1 MAPTVRSICC
11 LGAGYVGGPTCCVIA
26 QECPHIEV
34 IVVDKD
40 PDRIK
45 AWNSDRLPIYEPG
58 LDKVVEE
65 VRGRNL
71 HFSTDIEAA
80 IRGADLIFIS
90 VNTPTKSFG
99 MGKGKA
105 ADLRYVEIAARM
117 IADTVDENS
126 GLKIVVEK
134 STVPVRAAES
144 IAHILEHNTK
154 AGVSYQVLSNPE
166 FLAEGTA
173 INDLLYPDR
182 VLIGGEQTDEGR
194 LAIEALAEV
203 YSHWVPKEQI
213 VTMNTWSSE
222 LSKLAANAFLAQ
234 RISSI
239 NSLSAICEASGAD
252 VSEVALAVGKD
263 SRIGPKFLQASVGF
277 GGSCFQKDLLNLVY
291 ISECL
296 NLPEVADYWS
306 QVITLNNYQRDR
318 FAKRIVEALF
328 NTVTG
333 KQIAVFGF
341 SFKKDTGRIAKG
353 DTRESA
359 AIYIC
364 QRLLE
369 EGARLAVYDPVVT
382 KEQVTEELSRVVP
395 QEQVKDLVTSCTNP
409 YSASEGSHAVVVCT
423 EWDEF
428 KTLDW
433 EKIHEAMM
441 KPAFVFDGR
450 KILPHEE
457 LVKIGFSVETIG
469 KQIVQQD
476 NQKI

>member
-1 MAPTVRSICC
+1 M
-11 LGAGYVGGPTCCVIA
+11 
-26 QECPHIEV
+26 
-34 IVVDKD
+34 
-40 PDRIK
+40 
-45 AWNSDRLPIYEPG
+45 
-58 LDKVVEE
+58 VEE

-194 LAIEALAEV
+194 IAIEALAEV

-263 SRIGPKFLQASVGF
+263 SRIGPKFLQV
-277 GGSCFQKDLLNLVY
+277 
-291 ISECL
+291 
-296 NLPEVADYWS
+296 
-306 QVITLNNYQRDR
+306 
-318 FAKRIVEALF
+318 
-328 NTVTG
+328 
-333 KQIAVFGF
+333 
-341 SFKKDTGRIAKG
+341 
-353 DTRESA
+353 
-359 AIYIC
+359 
-364 QRLLE
+364 
-369 EGARLAVYDPVVT
+369 ARLD
-382 KEQVTEELSRVVP
+382 K
-395 QEQVKDLVTSCTNP
+395 K
-409 YSASEGSHAVVVCT
+409 
-423 EWDEF
+423 
-428 KTLDW
+428 
-433 EKIHEAMM
+433 
-441 KPAFVFDGR
+441 
-450 KILPHEE
+450 
-457 LVKIGFSVETIG
+457 
-469 KQIVQQD
+469 
-476 NQKI
+476 

>member
-1 MAPTVRSICC
+1 M
-11 LGAGYVGGPTCCVIA
+11 
-26 QECPHIEV
+26 
-34 IVVDKD
+34 
-40 PDRIK
+40 
-45 AWNSDRLPIYEPG
+45 
-58 LDKVVEE
+58 VEE

-80 IRGADLIFIS
+80 VREADLIFIS

-182 VLIGGEQTDEGR
+182 VLIGGDQTDEGR
-194 LAIEALAEV
+194 IAIEALAEV

-263 SRIGPKFLQASVGF
+263 SRIGPKFLQV
-277 GGSCFQKDLLNLVY
+277 
-291 ISECL
+291 
-296 NLPEVADYWS
+296 
-306 QVITLNNYQRDR
+306 
-318 FAKRIVEALF
+318 
-328 NTVTG
+328 
-333 KQIAVFGF
+333 
-341 SFKKDTGRIAKG
+341 
-353 DTRESA
+353 
-359 AIYIC
+359 
-364 QRLLE
+364 
-369 EGARLAVYDPVVT
+369 ARLD
-382 KEQVTEELSRVVP
+382 K
-395 QEQVKDLVTSCTNP
+395 K
-409 YSASEGSHAVVVCT
+409 
-423 EWDEF
+423 
-428 KTLDW
+428 
-433 EKIHEAMM
+433 
-441 KPAFVFDGR
+441 
-450 KILPHEE
+450 
-457 LVKIGFSVETIG
+457 
-469 KQIVQQD
+469 
-476 NQKI
+476 

>member
-1 MAPTVRSICC
+1 M
-11 LGAGYVGGPTCCVIA
+11 
-26 QECPHIEV
+26 
-34 IVVDKD
+34 
-40 PDRIK
+40 
-45 AWNSDRLPIYEPG
+45 
-58 LDKVVEE
+58 VEE

-213 VTMNTWSSE
+213 VTMNTLGRANSRSWQPTPSSPRE
-222 LSKLAANAFLAQ
+222 SPASTHSPPSARPPALMSPRWHLPLAKTQGSAQSSYRWLDWIKSKFLFESKLL
-234 RISSI
+234 
-239 NSLSAICEASGAD
+239 
-252 VSEVALAVGKD
+252 
-263 SRIGPKFLQASVGF
+263 
-277 GGSCFQKDLLNLVY
+277 
-291 ISECL
+291 
-296 NLPEVADYWS
+296 
-306 QVITLNNYQRDR
+306 
-318 FAKRIVEALF
+318 
-328 NTVTG
+328 
-333 KQIAVFGF
+333 
-341 SFKKDTGRIAKG
+341 
-353 DTRESA
+353 
-359 AIYIC
+359 
-364 QRLLE
+364 
-369 EGARLAVYDPVVT
+369 
-382 KEQVTEELSRVVP
+382 
-395 QEQVKDLVTSCTNP
+395 
-409 YSASEGSHAVVVCT
+409 
-423 EWDEF
+423 
-428 KTLDW
+428 
-433 EKIHEAMM
+433 
-441 KPAFVFDGR
+441 
-450 KILPHEE
+450 
-457 LVKIGFSVETIG
+457 
-469 KQIVQQD
+469 
-476 NQKI
+476 

>member
-1 MAPTVRSICC
+1 M
-11 LGAGYVGGPTCCVIA
+11 
-26 QECPHIEV
+26 
-34 IVVDKD
+34 
-40 PDRIK
+40 
-45 AWNSDRLPIYEPG
+45 
-58 LDKVVEE
+58 VEE

-173 INDLLYPDR
+173 INDLLHPDR
-182 VLIGGEQTDEGR
+182 VLIGGDQTDEGR
-194 LAIEALAEV
+194 VAIDALAEV

-263 SRIGPKFLQASVGF
+263 SRIGPKFLQ
-277 GGSCFQKDLLNLVY
+277 
-291 ISECL
+291 
-296 NLPEVADYWS
+296 VAQLD
-306 QVITLNNYQRDR
+306 
-318 FAKRIVEALF
+318 
-328 NTVTG
+328 
-333 KQIAVFGF
+333 
-341 SFKKDTGRIAKG
+341 KK
-353 DTRESA
+353 
-359 AIYIC
+359 
-364 QRLLE
+364 
-369 EGARLAVYDPVVT
+369 
-382 KEQVTEELSRVVP
+382 
-395 QEQVKDLVTSCTNP
+395 
-409 YSASEGSHAVVVCT
+409 
-423 EWDEF
+423 
-428 KTLDW
+428 
-433 EKIHEAMM
+433 
-441 KPAFVFDGR
+441 
-450 KILPHEE
+450 
-457 LVKIGFSVETIG
+457 
-469 KQIVQQD
+469 
-476 NQKI
+476 

>member
-1 MAPTVRSICC
+1 M
-11 LGAGYVGGPTCCVIA
+11 
-26 QECPHIEV
+26 
-34 IVVDKD
+34 
-40 PDRIK
+40 
-45 AWNSDRLPIYEPG
+45 
-58 LDKVVEE
+58 VEE

-71 HFSTDIEAA
+71 HFSTNIEAA

-173 INDLLYPDR
+173 INDLLHPDR
-182 VLIGGEQTDEGR
+182 VLIGGDQTDEGR
-194 LAIEALAEV
+194 VAIDALAEV

-263 SRIGPKFLQASVGF
+263 SRIGPKFLQVA
-277 GGSCFQKDLLNLVY
+277 QLV
-291 ISECL
+291 
-296 NLPEVADYWS
+296 
-306 QVITLNNYQRDR
+306 R
-318 FAKRIVEALF
+318 
-328 NTVTG
+328 
-333 KQIAVFGF
+333 
-341 SFKKDTGRIAKG
+341 
-353 DTRESA
+353 
-359 AIYIC
+359 
-364 QRLLE
+364 
-369 EGARLAVYDPVVT
+369 
-382 KEQVTEELSRVVP
+382 
-395 QEQVKDLVTSCTNP
+395 
-409 YSASEGSHAVVVCT
+409 
-423 EWDEF
+423 
-428 KTLDW
+428 
-433 EKIHEAMM
+433 
-441 KPAFVFDGR
+441 
-450 KILPHEE
+450 
-457 LVKIGFSVETIG
+457 
-469 KQIVQQD
+469 
-476 NQKI
+476 

>member
-1 MAPTVRSICC
+1 M
-11 LGAGYVGGPTCCVIA
+11 
-26 QECPHIEV
+26 
-34 IVVDKD
+34 
-40 PDRIK
+40 
-45 AWNSDRLPIYEPG
+45 
-58 LDKVVEE
+58 VEE

-173 INDLLYPDR
+173 INDLLHPDR
-182 VLIGGEQTDEGR
+182 VLIGGDQTDEGR
-194 LAIEALAEV
+194 IAIDALAEV

-263 SRIGPKFLQASVGF
+263 SRIGPKFLQ
-277 GGSCFQKDLLNLVY
+277 
-291 ISECL
+291 
-296 NLPEVADYWS
+296 VAQLD
-306 QVITLNNYQRDR
+306 
-318 FAKRIVEALF
+318 
-328 NTVTG
+328 
-333 KQIAVFGF
+333 
-341 SFKKDTGRIAKG
+341 KK
-353 DTRESA
+353 
-359 AIYIC
+359 
-364 QRLLE
+364 
-369 EGARLAVYDPVVT
+369 
-382 KEQVTEELSRVVP
+382 
-395 QEQVKDLVTSCTNP
+395 
-409 YSASEGSHAVVVCT
+409 
-423 EWDEF
+423 
-428 KTLDW
+428 
-433 EKIHEAMM
+433 
-441 KPAFVFDGR
+441 
-450 KILPHEE
+450 
-457 LVKIGFSVETIG
+457 
-469 KQIVQQD
+469 
-476 NQKI
+476 

>member
-1 MAPTVRSICC
+1 M
-11 LGAGYVGGPTCCVIA
+11 
-26 QECPHIEV
+26 
-34 IVVDKD
+34 
-40 PDRIK
+40 
-45 AWNSDRLPIYEPG
+45 
-58 LDKVVEE
+58 VEE
-65 VRGRNL
+65 VRGKNL

-80 IRGADLIFIS
+80 IRKADLIFIS

-263 SRIGPKFLQASVGF
+263 SRIGPKFLQV
-277 GGSCFQKDLLNLVY
+277 
-291 ISECL
+291 
-296 NLPEVADYWS
+296 
-306 QVITLNNYQRDR
+306 
-318 FAKRIVEALF
+318 
-328 NTVTG
+328 
-333 KQIAVFGF
+333 
-341 SFKKDTGRIAKG
+341 
-353 DTRESA
+353 
-359 AIYIC
+359 
-364 QRLLE
+364 
-369 EGARLAVYDPVVT
+369 ARLD
-382 KEQVTEELSRVVP
+382 K
-395 QEQVKDLVTSCTNP
+395 K
-409 YSASEGSHAVVVCT
+409 
-423 EWDEF
+423 
-428 KTLDW
+428 
-433 EKIHEAMM
+433 
-441 KPAFVFDGR
+441 
-450 KILPHEE
+450 
-457 LVKIGFSVETIG
+457 
-469 KQIVQQD
+469 
-476 NQKI
+476 

>member
-1 MAPTVRSICC
+1 M
-11 LGAGYVGGPTCCVIA
+11 
-26 QECPHIEV
+26 
-34 IVVDKD
+34 
-40 PDRIK
+40 
-45 AWNSDRLPIYEPG
+45 
-58 LDKVVEE
+58 VEE

-80 IRGADLIFIS
+80 IRKADLIFIS

-263 SRIGPKFLQASVGF
+263 SRIGPKFLQV
-277 GGSCFQKDLLNLVY
+277 
-291 ISECL
+291 
-296 NLPEVADYWS
+296 
-306 QVITLNNYQRDR
+306 
-318 FAKRIVEALF
+318 
-328 NTVTG
+328 
-333 KQIAVFGF
+333 
-341 SFKKDTGRIAKG
+341 
-353 DTRESA
+353 
-359 AIYIC
+359 
-364 QRLLE
+364 
-369 EGARLAVYDPVVT
+369 ARLD
-382 KEQVTEELSRVVP
+382 K
-395 QEQVKDLVTSCTNP
+395 K
-409 YSASEGSHAVVVCT
+409 
-423 EWDEF
+423 
-428 KTLDW
+428 
-433 EKIHEAMM
+433 
-441 KPAFVFDGR
+441 
-450 KILPHEE
+450 
-457 LVKIGFSVETIG
+457 
-469 KQIVQQD
+469 
-476 NQKI
+476 

>member
-1 MAPTVRSICC
+1 M
-11 LGAGYVGGPTCCVIA
+11 
-26 QECPHIEV
+26 
-34 IVVDKD
+34 
-40 PDRIK
+40 
-45 AWNSDRLPIYEPG
+45 
-58 LDKVVEE
+58 VEE

-80 IRGADLIFIS
+80 IQKADLIFIS

-173 INDLLYPDR
+173 INDLLHPDR
-182 VLIGGEQTDEGR
+182 VLIGGDQTDEGR
-194 LAIEALAEV
+194 IAIDALAEV

-263 SRIGPKFLQASVGF
+263 SRIGPKFLQV
-277 GGSCFQKDLLNLVY
+277 
-291 ISECL
+291 
-296 NLPEVADYWS
+296 
-306 QVITLNNYQRDR
+306 
-318 FAKRIVEALF
+318 
-328 NTVTG
+328 
-333 KQIAVFGF
+333 
-341 SFKKDTGRIAKG
+341 
-353 DTRESA
+353 
-359 AIYIC
+359 
-364 QRLLE
+364 
-369 EGARLAVYDPVVT
+369 ARLD
-382 KEQVTEELSRVVP
+382 K
-395 QEQVKDLVTSCTNP
+395 K
-409 YSASEGSHAVVVCT
+409 
-423 EWDEF
+423 
-428 KTLDW
+428 
-433 EKIHEAMM
+433 
-441 KPAFVFDGR
+441 
-450 KILPHEE
+450 
-457 LVKIGFSVETIG
+457 
-469 KQIVQQD
+469 
-476 NQKI
+476 

>member
-1 MAPTVRSICC
+1 M
-11 LGAGYVGGPTCCVIA
+11 
-26 QECPHIEV
+26 
-34 IVVDKD
+34 
-40 PDRIK
+40 
-45 AWNSDRLPIYEPG
+45 
-58 LDKVVEE
+58 VEE

-80 IRGADLIFIS
+80 IRKADLIFIS

-182 VLIGGEQTDEGR
+182 VLIGGDQTDEGR

-263 SRIGPKFLQASVGF
+263 SRIGPKFLQV
-277 GGSCFQKDLLNLVY
+277 
-291 ISECL
+291 
-296 NLPEVADYWS
+296 
-306 QVITLNNYQRDR
+306 
-318 FAKRIVEALF
+318 
-328 NTVTG
+328 
-333 KQIAVFGF
+333 
-341 SFKKDTGRIAKG
+341 
-353 DTRESA
+353 
-359 AIYIC
+359 
-364 QRLLE
+364 
-369 EGARLAVYDPVVT
+369 ARLN
-382 KEQVTEELSRVVP
+382 K
-395 QEQVKDLVTSCTNP
+395 K
-409 YSASEGSHAVVVCT
+409 
-423 EWDEF
+423 
-428 KTLDW
+428 
-433 EKIHEAMM
+433 
-441 KPAFVFDGR
+441 
-450 KILPHEE
+450 
-457 LVKIGFSVETIG
+457 
-469 KQIVQQD
+469 
-476 NQKI
+476 

>member
-1 MAPTVRSICC
+1 M
-11 LGAGYVGGPTCCVIA
+11 
-26 QECPHIEV
+26 
-34 IVVDKD
+34 
-40 PDRIK
+40 
-45 AWNSDRLPIYEPG
+45 
-58 LDKVVEE
+58 VEE

-173 INDLLYPDR
+173 INDLLHPDR
-182 VLIGGEQTDEGR
+182 VLIGGDQTDEGR
-194 LAIEALAEV
+194 VAIDALAEV

-263 SRIGPKFLQASVGF
+263 SRIGPKFLQVA
-277 GGSCFQKDLLNLVY
+277 QLV
-291 ISECL
+291 
-296 NLPEVADYWS
+296 
-306 QVITLNNYQRDR
+306 R
-318 FAKRIVEALF
+318 
-328 NTVTG
+328 
-333 KQIAVFGF
+333 
-341 SFKKDTGRIAKG
+341 
-353 DTRESA
+353 
-359 AIYIC
+359 
-364 QRLLE
+364 
-369 EGARLAVYDPVVT
+369 
-382 KEQVTEELSRVVP
+382 
-395 QEQVKDLVTSCTNP
+395 
-409 YSASEGSHAVVVCT
+409 
-423 EWDEF
+423 
-428 KTLDW
+428 
-433 EKIHEAMM
+433 
-441 KPAFVFDGR
+441 
-450 KILPHEE
+450 
-457 LVKIGFSVETIG
+457 
-469 KQIVQQD
+469 
-476 NQKI
+476 

>member
-1 MAPTVRSICC
+1 M
-11 LGAGYVGGPTCCVIA
+11 
-26 QECPHIEV
+26 
-34 IVVDKD
+34 
-40 PDRIK
+40 
-45 AWNSDRLPIYEPG
+45 
-58 LDKVVEE
+58 VEE

-173 INDLLYPDR
+173 INDLLHPDR
-182 VLIGGEQTDEGR
+182 VLIGGDQTDEGR
-194 LAIEALAEV
+194 VAIDALAEV

-263 SRIGPKFLQASVGF
+263 SRIGPKFLQV
-277 GGSCFQKDLLNLVY
+277 
-291 ISECL
+291 
-296 NLPEVADYWS
+296 
-306 QVITLNNYQRDR
+306 
-318 FAKRIVEALF
+318 
-328 NTVTG
+328 
-333 KQIAVFGF
+333 
-341 SFKKDTGRIAKG
+341 
-353 DTRESA
+353 
-359 AIYIC
+359 
-364 QRLLE
+364 
-369 EGARLAVYDPVVT
+369 ARLD
-382 KEQVTEELSRVVP
+382 K
-395 QEQVKDLVTSCTNP
+395 K
-409 YSASEGSHAVVVCT
+409 
-423 EWDEF
+423 
-428 KTLDW
+428 
-433 EKIHEAMM
+433 
-441 KPAFVFDGR
+441 
-450 KILPHEE
+450 
-457 LVKIGFSVETIG
+457 
-469 KQIVQQD
+469 
-476 NQKI
+476 

>member
-1 MAPTVRSICC
+1 M
-11 LGAGYVGGPTCCVIA
+11 
-26 QECPHIEV
+26 
-34 IVVDKD
+34 
-40 PDRIK
+40 
-45 AWNSDRLPIYEPG
+45 
-58 LDKVVEE
+58 VEE

-80 IRGADLIFIS
+80 IQKADLIFIS

-173 INDLLYPDR
+173 INDLLHPDR
-182 VLIGGEQTDEGR
+182 VLIGGEKTDEGR
-194 LAIEALAEV
+194 VAIDALAEV

-263 SRIGPKFLQASVGF
+263 SRIGPKFLQ
-277 GGSCFQKDLLNLVY
+277 
-291 ISECL
+291 
-296 NLPEVADYWS
+296 VAQLD
-306 QVITLNNYQRDR
+306 
-318 FAKRIVEALF
+318 
-328 NTVTG
+328 
-333 KQIAVFGF
+333 
-341 SFKKDTGRIAKG
+341 KK
-353 DTRESA
+353 
-359 AIYIC
+359 
-364 QRLLE
+364 
-369 EGARLAVYDPVVT
+369 
-382 KEQVTEELSRVVP
+382 
-395 QEQVKDLVTSCTNP
+395 
-409 YSASEGSHAVVVCT
+409 
-423 EWDEF
+423 
-428 KTLDW
+428 
-433 EKIHEAMM
+433 
-441 KPAFVFDGR
+441 
-450 KILPHEE
+450 
-457 LVKIGFSVETIG
+457 
-469 KQIVQQD
+469 
-476 NQKI
+476 

>member
-1 MAPTVRSICC
+1 M
-11 LGAGYVGGPTCCVIA
+11 
-26 QECPHIEV
+26 
-34 IVVDKD
+34 
-40 PDRIK
+40 
-45 AWNSDRLPIYEPG
+45 
-58 LDKVVEE
+58 VEE

-80 IRGADLIFIS
+80 IQKADLIFIS

-173 INDLLYPDR
+173 INDLLHPDR
-182 VLIGGEQTDEGR
+182 VLIGGEKTDEGR
-194 LAIEALAEV
+194 VAIDALAEV

-263 SRIGPKFLQASVGF
+263 SRIGPKFLQV
-277 GGSCFQKDLLNLVY
+277 
-291 ISECL
+291 
-296 NLPEVADYWS
+296 
-306 QVITLNNYQRDR
+306 
-318 FAKRIVEALF
+318 
-328 NTVTG
+328 
-333 KQIAVFGF
+333 
-341 SFKKDTGRIAKG
+341 
-353 DTRESA
+353 
-359 AIYIC
+359 
-364 QRLLE
+364 
-369 EGARLAVYDPVVT
+369 ARLD
-382 KEQVTEELSRVVP
+382 K
-395 QEQVKDLVTSCTNP
+395 K
-409 YSASEGSHAVVVCT
+409 
-423 EWDEF
+423 
-428 KTLDW
+428 
-433 EKIHEAMM
+433 
-441 KPAFVFDGR
+441 
-450 KILPHEE
+450 
-457 LVKIGFSVETIG
+457 
-469 KQIVQQD
+469 
-476 NQKI
+476 

>member
-1 MAPTVRSICC
+1 M
-11 LGAGYVGGPTCCVIA
+11 
-26 QECPHIEV
+26 
-34 IVVDKD
+34 
-40 PDRIK
+40 
-45 AWNSDRLPIYEPG
+45 
-58 LDKVVEE
+58 VEE

-80 IRGADLIFIS
+80 IRKADLIFIS

-154 AGVSYQVLSNPE
+154 VGVSYQVLSNPE

-263 SRIGPKFLQASVGF
+263 SRIGPKFLQV
-277 GGSCFQKDLLNLVY
+277 
-291 ISECL
+291 
-296 NLPEVADYWS
+296 
-306 QVITLNNYQRDR
+306 
-318 FAKRIVEALF
+318 
-328 NTVTG
+328 
-333 KQIAVFGF
+333 
-341 SFKKDTGRIAKG
+341 
-353 DTRESA
+353 
-359 AIYIC
+359 
-364 QRLLE
+364 
-369 EGARLAVYDPVVT
+369 ARLD
-382 KEQVTEELSRVVP
+382 K
-395 QEQVKDLVTSCTNP
+395 K
-409 YSASEGSHAVVVCT
+409 
-423 EWDEF
+423 
-428 KTLDW
+428 
-433 EKIHEAMM
+433 
-441 KPAFVFDGR
+441 
-450 KILPHEE
+450 
-457 LVKIGFSVETIG
+457 
-469 KQIVQQD
+469 
-476 NQKI
+476 

>member
-1 MAPTVRSICC
+1 M
-11 LGAGYVGGPTCCVIA
+11 
-26 QECPHIEV
+26 
-34 IVVDKD
+34 
-40 PDRIK
+40 
-45 AWNSDRLPIYEPG
+45 
-58 LDKVVEE
+58 VEE

-80 IRGADLIFIS
+80 IREADLIFIS

-173 INDLLYPDR
+173 INDLLHPDR
-182 VLIGGEQTDEGR
+182 VLIGGEKTDEGR
-194 LAIEALAEV
+194 VAIDALAEV

-263 SRIGPKFLQASVGF
+263 SRIGPKFLQ
-277 GGSCFQKDLLNLVY
+277 
-291 ISECL
+291 
-296 NLPEVADYWS
+296 VAQLD
-306 QVITLNNYQRDR
+306 
-318 FAKRIVEALF
+318 
-328 NTVTG
+328 
-333 KQIAVFGF
+333 
-341 SFKKDTGRIAKG
+341 KK
-353 DTRESA
+353 
-359 AIYIC
+359 
-364 QRLLE
+364 
-369 EGARLAVYDPVVT
+369 
-382 KEQVTEELSRVVP
+382 
-395 QEQVKDLVTSCTNP
+395 
-409 YSASEGSHAVVVCT
+409 
-423 EWDEF
+423 
-428 KTLDW
+428 
-433 EKIHEAMM
+433 
-441 KPAFVFDGR
+441 
-450 KILPHEE
+450 
-457 LVKIGFSVETIG
+457 
-469 KQIVQQD
+469 
-476 NQKI
+476 

>member
-1 MAPTVRSICC
+1 MTAYT
-11 LGAGYVGGPTCCVIA
+11 
-26 QECPHIEV
+26 
-34 IVVDKD
+34 
-40 PDRIK
+40 
-45 AWNSDRLPIYEPG
+45 
-58 LDKVVEE
+58 
-65 VRGRNL
+65 
-71 HFSTDIEAA
+71 TDIEAA
-80 IRGADLIFIS
+80 IRKADLIFIS

-263 SRIGPKFLQASVGF
+263 SRIGPKFLQV
-277 GGSCFQKDLLNLVY
+277 
-291 ISECL
+291 
-296 NLPEVADYWS
+296 
-306 QVITLNNYQRDR
+306 
-318 FAKRIVEALF
+318 
-328 NTVTG
+328 
-333 KQIAVFGF
+333 
-341 SFKKDTGRIAKG
+341 
-353 DTRESA
+353 
-359 AIYIC
+359 
-364 QRLLE
+364 
-369 EGARLAVYDPVVT
+369 ARLD
-382 KEQVTEELSRVVP
+382 K
-395 QEQVKDLVTSCTNP
+395 K
-409 YSASEGSHAVVVCT
+409 
-423 EWDEF
+423 
-428 KTLDW
+428 
-433 EKIHEAMM
+433 
-441 KPAFVFDGR
+441 
-450 KILPHEE
+450 
-457 LVKIGFSVETIG
+457 
-469 KQIVQQD
+469 
-476 NQKI
+476 

>member
-1 MAPTVRSICC
+1 M
-11 LGAGYVGGPTCCVIA
+11 
-26 QECPHIEV
+26 
-34 IVVDKD
+34 
-40 PDRIK
+40 
-45 AWNSDRLPIYEPG
+45 
-58 LDKVVEE
+58 VEE

-80 IRGADLIFIS
+80 IRKADLIFIS

-182 VLIGGEQTDEGR
+182 VLIGGDQTDEGR

-263 SRIGPKFLQASVGF
+263 SRIGPKFLQV
-277 GGSCFQKDLLNLVY
+277 
-291 ISECL
+291 
-296 NLPEVADYWS
+296 
-306 QVITLNNYQRDR
+306 
-318 FAKRIVEALF
+318 
-328 NTVTG
+328 
-333 KQIAVFGF
+333 
-341 SFKKDTGRIAKG
+341 
-353 DTRESA
+353 
-359 AIYIC
+359 
-364 QRLLE
+364 
-369 EGARLAVYDPVVT
+369 ARLD
-382 KEQVTEELSRVVP
+382 K
-395 QEQVKDLVTSCTNP
+395 K
-409 YSASEGSHAVVVCT
+409 
-423 EWDEF
+423 
-428 KTLDW
+428 
-433 EKIHEAMM
+433 
-441 KPAFVFDGR
+441 
-450 KILPHEE
+450 
-457 LVKIGFSVETIG
+457 
-469 KQIVQQD
+469 
-476 NQKI
+476 

>member
-1 MAPTVRSICC
+1 M
-11 LGAGYVGGPTCCVIA
+11 
-26 QECPHIEV
+26 
-34 IVVDKD
+34 
-40 PDRIK
+40 
-45 AWNSDRLPIYEPG
+45 
-58 LDKVVEE
+58 VEE

-80 IRGADLIFIS
+80 IRKADLIFIS

-182 VLIGGEQTDEGR
+182 VLIGGDQTDEGR
-194 LAIEALAEV
+194 IAIEALAEV

-263 SRIGPKFLQASVGF
+263 SRIGPKFLQV
-277 GGSCFQKDLLNLVY
+277 
-291 ISECL
+291 
-296 NLPEVADYWS
+296 
-306 QVITLNNYQRDR
+306 
-318 FAKRIVEALF
+318 
-328 NTVTG
+328 
-333 KQIAVFGF
+333 
-341 SFKKDTGRIAKG
+341 
-353 DTRESA
+353 
-359 AIYIC
+359 
-364 QRLLE
+364 
-369 EGARLAVYDPVVT
+369 ARLD
-382 KEQVTEELSRVVP
+382 K
-395 QEQVKDLVTSCTNP
+395 K
-409 YSASEGSHAVVVCT
+409 
-423 EWDEF
+423 
-428 KTLDW
+428 
-433 EKIHEAMM
+433 
-441 KPAFVFDGR
+441 
-450 KILPHEE
+450 
-457 LVKIGFSVETIG
+457 
-469 KQIVQQD
+469 
-476 NQKI
+476 

>member
-1 MAPTVRSICC
+1 M
-11 LGAGYVGGPTCCVIA
+11 
-26 QECPHIEV
+26 
-34 IVVDKD
+34 
-40 PDRIK
+40 
-45 AWNSDRLPIYEPG
+45 
-58 LDKVVEE
+58 VEE

-182 VLIGGEQTDEGR
+182 VLIGGDQTDEGR
-194 LAIEALAEV
+194 IAIEALAEV

-263 SRIGPKFLQASVGF
+263 SRIGPKFLQV
-277 GGSCFQKDLLNLVY
+277 
-291 ISECL
+291 
-296 NLPEVADYWS
+296 
-306 QVITLNNYQRDR
+306 
-318 FAKRIVEALF
+318 
-328 NTVTG
+328 
-333 KQIAVFGF
+333 
-341 SFKKDTGRIAKG
+341 
-353 DTRESA
+353 
-359 AIYIC
+359 
-364 QRLLE
+364 
-369 EGARLAVYDPVVT
+369 ARLD
-382 KEQVTEELSRVVP
+382 K
-395 QEQVKDLVTSCTNP
+395 K
-409 YSASEGSHAVVVCT
+409 
-423 EWDEF
+423 
-428 KTLDW
+428 
-433 EKIHEAMM
+433 
-441 KPAFVFDGR
+441 
-450 KILPHEE
+450 
-457 LVKIGFSVETIG
+457 
-469 KQIVQQD
+469 
-476 NQKI
+476 

>member
-1 MAPTVRSICC
+1 M
-11 LGAGYVGGPTCCVIA
+11 
-26 QECPHIEV
+26 
-34 IVVDKD
+34 
-40 PDRIK
+40 
-45 AWNSDRLPIYEPG
+45 
-58 LDKVVEE
+58 VEE

-80 IRGADLIFIS
+80 IQKADLIFIS

-173 INDLLYPDR
+173 INDLLHPDR

-194 LAIEALAEV
+194 VAIDALAEV

-263 SRIGPKFLQASVGF
+263 SRIGPKFLQV
-277 GGSCFQKDLLNLVY
+277 
-291 ISECL
+291 
-296 NLPEVADYWS
+296 
-306 QVITLNNYQRDR
+306 
-318 FAKRIVEALF
+318 
-328 NTVTG
+328 
-333 KQIAVFGF
+333 
-341 SFKKDTGRIAKG
+341 
-353 DTRESA
+353 
-359 AIYIC
+359 
-364 QRLLE
+364 
-369 EGARLAVYDPVVT
+369 ARLD
-382 KEQVTEELSRVVP
+382 K
-395 QEQVKDLVTSCTNP
+395 K
-409 YSASEGSHAVVVCT
+409 
-423 EWDEF
+423 
-428 KTLDW
+428 
-433 EKIHEAMM
+433 
-441 KPAFVFDGR
+441 
-450 KILPHEE
+450 
-457 LVKIGFSVETIG
+457 
-469 KQIVQQD
+469 
-476 NQKI
+476 

>member
-1 MAPTVRSICC
+1 M
-11 LGAGYVGGPTCCVIA
+11 
-26 QECPHIEV
+26 
-34 IVVDKD
+34 
-40 PDRIK
+40 
-45 AWNSDRLPIYEPG
+45 
-58 LDKVVEE
+58 VEE

-80 IRGADLIFIS
+80 IQKADLIFIS

-173 INDLLYPDR
+173 INDLLHPDR
-182 VLIGGEQTDEGR
+182 VLIGGDQTDEGR
-194 LAIEALAEV
+194 VAIDALAEV

-263 SRIGPKFLQASVGF
+263 SRIGPKFLQ
-277 GGSCFQKDLLNLVY
+277 
-291 ISECL
+291 
-296 NLPEVADYWS
+296 VAQLD
-306 QVITLNNYQRDR
+306 
-318 FAKRIVEALF
+318 
-328 NTVTG
+328 
-333 KQIAVFGF
+333 
-341 SFKKDTGRIAKG
+341 KK
-353 DTRESA
+353 
-359 AIYIC
+359 
-364 QRLLE
+364 
-369 EGARLAVYDPVVT
+369 
-382 KEQVTEELSRVVP
+382 
-395 QEQVKDLVTSCTNP
+395 
-409 YSASEGSHAVVVCT
+409 
-423 EWDEF
+423 
-428 KTLDW
+428 
-433 EKIHEAMM
+433 
-441 KPAFVFDGR
+441 
-450 KILPHEE
+450 
-457 LVKIGFSVETIG
+457 
-469 KQIVQQD
+469 
-476 NQKI
+476 

>member
-1 MAPTVRSICC
+1 M
-11 LGAGYVGGPTCCVIA
+11 
-26 QECPHIEV
+26 
-34 IVVDKD
+34 
-40 PDRIK
+40 
-45 AWNSDRLPIYEPG
+45 
-58 LDKVVEE
+58 VEE

-173 INDLLYPDR
+173 INDLLHPDR
-182 VLIGGEQTDEGR
+182 VLIGGDQTDEGR
-194 LAIEALAEV
+194 IAIEALAEV

-263 SRIGPKFLQASVGF
+263 SRIGPKFLQV
-277 GGSCFQKDLLNLVY
+277 
-291 ISECL
+291 
-296 NLPEVADYWS
+296 
-306 QVITLNNYQRDR
+306 
-318 FAKRIVEALF
+318 
-328 NTVTG
+328 
-333 KQIAVFGF
+333 
-341 SFKKDTGRIAKG
+341 
-353 DTRESA
+353 
-359 AIYIC
+359 
-364 QRLLE
+364 
-369 EGARLAVYDPVVT
+369 ARLD
-382 KEQVTEELSRVVP
+382 K
-395 QEQVKDLVTSCTNP
+395 K
-409 YSASEGSHAVVVCT
+409 
-423 EWDEF
+423 
-428 KTLDW
+428 
-433 EKIHEAMM
+433 
-441 KPAFVFDGR
+441 
-450 KILPHEE
+450 
-457 LVKIGFSVETIG
+457 
-469 KQIVQQD
+469 
-476 NQKI
+476 

>member
-1 MAPTVRSICC
+1 M
-11 LGAGYVGGPTCCVIA
+11 
-26 QECPHIEV
+26 
-34 IVVDKD
+34 
-40 PDRIK
+40 
-45 AWNSDRLPIYEPG
+45 
-58 LDKVVEE
+58 VEE

-80 IRGADLIFIS
+80 IREADLIFIS

-173 INDLLYPDR
+173 INDLLHPDR
-182 VLIGGEQTDEGR
+182 VLIGGDQTDEGR
-194 LAIEALAEV
+194 VAIDALAEV

-263 SRIGPKFLQASVGF
+263 SRIGPKFLQVA
-277 GGSCFQKDLLNLVY
+277 QLV
-291 ISECL
+291 
-296 NLPEVADYWS
+296 
-306 QVITLNNYQRDR
+306 R
-318 FAKRIVEALF
+318 
-328 NTVTG
+328 
-333 KQIAVFGF
+333 
-341 SFKKDTGRIAKG
+341 
-353 DTRESA
+353 
-359 AIYIC
+359 
-364 QRLLE
+364 
-369 EGARLAVYDPVVT
+369 
-382 KEQVTEELSRVVP
+382 
-395 QEQVKDLVTSCTNP
+395 
-409 YSASEGSHAVVVCT
+409 
-423 EWDEF
+423 
-428 KTLDW
+428 
-433 EKIHEAMM
+433 
-441 KPAFVFDGR
+441 
-450 KILPHEE
+450 
-457 LVKIGFSVETIG
+457 
-469 KQIVQQD
+469 
-476 NQKI
+476 

>member
-1 MAPTVRSICC
+1 M
-11 LGAGYVGGPTCCVIA
+11 
-26 QECPHIEV
+26 
-34 IVVDKD
+34 
-40 PDRIK
+40 
-45 AWNSDRLPIYEPG
+45 
-58 LDKVVEE
+58 VEE

-80 IRGADLIFIS
+80 IRKADLIFIS

-134 STVPVRAAES
+134 STAPVRAAES

-263 SRIGPKFLQASVGF
+263 SRIGPKFLQV
-277 GGSCFQKDLLNLVY
+277 
-291 ISECL
+291 
-296 NLPEVADYWS
+296 
-306 QVITLNNYQRDR
+306 
-318 FAKRIVEALF
+318 
-328 NTVTG
+328 
-333 KQIAVFGF
+333 
-341 SFKKDTGRIAKG
+341 
-353 DTRESA
+353 
-359 AIYIC
+359 
-364 QRLLE
+364 
-369 EGARLAVYDPVVT
+369 ARLD
-382 KEQVTEELSRVVP
+382 K
-395 QEQVKDLVTSCTNP
+395 K
-409 YSASEGSHAVVVCT
+409 
-423 EWDEF
+423 
-428 KTLDW
+428 
-433 EKIHEAMM
+433 
-441 KPAFVFDGR
+441 
-450 KILPHEE
+450 
-457 LVKIGFSVETIG
+457 
-469 KQIVQQD
+469 
-476 NQKI
+476 